1 MIEKLPKK
9 LSKKDGSAGS
19 EHFEGY
25 KFDVGPT
32 KGYTFYIME

>member
-9 LSKKDGSAGS
+9 LSKKMDRPPWSS
-19 EHFEGY
+19 SQGY

-32 KGYTFYIME
+32 IGYTFYIME